1 MPTMKQYFSRVKYVQ
16 VNLIEWLKMMVN
28 AKKAE
33 EVVDTRL
40 DTKPT
45 TRALKRALLIA
56 LRCVDPDSDKRPK
69 MGQIVQMLESDD
81 FPFRKVMF
89 LQENQL
95 LASQ

>member
-1 MPTMKQYFSRVKYVQ
+1 MPIMKKSFSCTKYLQ

-33 EVVDTRL
+33 EVVDARL

-56 LRCVDPDSDKRPK
+56 LRSVDPDSDNRPK

-81 FPFRKVMF
+81 FPFRRVVF
-89 LQENQL
+89 L
-95 LASQ
+95 